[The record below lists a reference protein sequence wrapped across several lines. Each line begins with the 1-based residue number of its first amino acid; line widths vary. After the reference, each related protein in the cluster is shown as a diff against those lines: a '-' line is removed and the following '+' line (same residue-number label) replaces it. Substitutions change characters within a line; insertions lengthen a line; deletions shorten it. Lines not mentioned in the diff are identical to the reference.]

1 MSLAFN
7 ANFTPLKGLKYF
19 VEFNDLNTPK
29 ALNDLIYHQ
38 VLLLKPSPC
47 RLPEP
52 SKRRR
57 ANNKKRGP
65 SKASA
70 LKGPLSIKMAATYS
84 PTLKA
89 VPSACTGLTSLF
101 GMGRGGTPAL

>member
-7 ANFTPLKGLKYF
+7 ANFTPL
-19 VEFNDLNTPK
+19 NDLKDLNDFNAPK

-38 VLLLKPSPC
+38 VLPLKPSPF
-47 RLPEP
+47 RLPEL
-52 SKRRR
+52 SKRGVLIT
-57 ANNKKRGP
+57 KKEVLQ
-65 SKASA
+65 KLLL
-70 LKGPLSIKMAATYS
+70 LKDLSLKKMAATYS

>member
-7 ANFTPLKGLKYF
+7 ANFTPLKDLKDF
-19 VEFNDLNTPK
+19 VEFNDFNAPK
-29 ALNDLIYHQ
+29 ALNDFIYHQ
-38 VLLLKPSPC
+38 VLPLKPSPC

-52 SKRRR
+52 SNRGR

-70 LKGPLSIKMAATYS
+70 LKGPLSQKN
-84 PTLKA
+84 
-89 VPSACTGLTSLF
+89 
-101 GMGRGGTPAL
+101 GGDLLSHS